1 MSDEIQ
7 RYDPTLIPGNDYVNA
22 RIDFDDDADGGWVKY
37 ADHAAALRARDEEI
51 GRLRHSASYW
61 QSEAERYAATIGAR
75 DERIAELERAL
86 LRKDAECKAGR
97 ECVGTRMIHETPM
110 LVLEVN
116 DRIGDPKIAG
126 LHDARRRCDELEQP

>member
-1 MSDEIQ
+1 MSNELTAEELAELTADV
-7 RYDPTLIPGNDYVNA
+7 RSAMPNWTLPMRAEKVSKIL
-22 RIDFDDDADGGWVKY
+22 
-37 ADHAAALRARDEEI
+37 AALRARDEEI